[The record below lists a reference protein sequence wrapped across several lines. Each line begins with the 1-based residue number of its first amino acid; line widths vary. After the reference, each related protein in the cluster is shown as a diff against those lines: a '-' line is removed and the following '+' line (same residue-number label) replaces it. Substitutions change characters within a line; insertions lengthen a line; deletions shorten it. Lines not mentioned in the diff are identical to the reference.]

1 MIFHFMTAQS
11 FVAEHYENDFDTIFH
26 FRGAQKLKSSM
37 LEILRWPFTLRQLK
51 TWLKSTMQEIF
62 TWSSTFKTAQNL
74 VAVAEHHERDFDVIL
89 IFRACAY
96 PGIGQGGGT
105 SHNFLLGLLKCRFLY
120 LQRTVM
126 ERCIFACFLLIPH
139 SYEHIGRQYTYPRL
153 YSVHWFDDI
162 LKVISPI

>member
-1 MIFHFMTAQS
+1 MLGTLKKFNYYFMVKVIKRSTLTSKYINCGKKCVRNSHSAVHLFS
-11 FVAEHYENDFDTIFH
+11 F
-26 FRGAQKLKSSM
+26 LKNIDGFLM
-37 LEILRWPFTLRQLK
+37 DEK
-51 TWLKSTMQEIF
+51 
-62 TWSSTFKTAQNL
+62 
-74 VAVAEHHERDFDVIL
+74 VIGE
-89 IFRACAY
+89 CNSGAY

-153 YSVHWFDDI
+153 YSVH
-162 LKVISPI
+162 